1 MKPFQVIFIFVLFQE
16 QQIYTRKSAIAKEK
30 EIGDRLY
37 YLSTV
42 YMKYIICTVPSET
55 SMHSLLLL

>member
-16 QQIYTRKSAIAKEK
+16 QQIFTRKSAIAKEK
-30 EIGDRLY
+30 EIGDIILLEY
-37 YLSTV
+37 SV
-42 YMKYIICTVPSET
+42 MKYIMCTVPSET